1 MGLQC
6 KTAHPLLCC
15 SWMPHRSSSSLC
27 QARVRSLHL
36 TRPSHLPAPARP
48 HGAQVVSGDEG
59 GTICMW
65 NLQSGRRE
73 GGFQLWATP
82 SHGGGTA
89 TGAAP
94 VAQPKLTAM
103 AFDANQRRL
112 LTASDAGAVRCYNF
126 NSGAVLREFVAAKG
140 DRRELTAVAFVPPP
154 PAPAAEEEEGEE
166 RGDGA
171 GCAAAVEDEQAENSG
186 GGDGYSE
193 LSEHALMLHQQEQS
207 MAAQRASQQHA
218 AAHPPSG
225 SQTSRSRASSAGSVD
240 GPPPLVLAS
249 GWGRSLCVWEESE
262 EERVTRCHR
271 LAGHQADVLCMVPL
285 GRDVVATGVLLW
297 GRQWEDGGPFVA
309 LTHRSARRMSGHH
322 NHAC

>member
-1 MGLQC
+1 M
-6 KTAHPLLCC
+6 
-15 SWMPHRSSSSLC
+15 
-27 QARVRSLHL
+27 
-36 TRPSHLPAPARP
+36 
-48 HGAQVVSGDEG
+48 VSGDEG